1 MSPQKPKKREP
12 NRLKLKPAQ
21 PLDQFEKELYGK
33 GYLFIAGVDEVGRGP
48 LAGPVVAA
56 AVIFLDKQ
64 IPEGINDS
72 KKLTDAERRRLFDIL
87 MKNDRVLK
95 GIGICGEKIIDQIN
109 IREASFQAMLAAL
122 EQLPVKPDYVLV
134 DGFEIPSLQ
143 TLQMGIIKGDSLS
156 YSIAA
161 ASILAKVTRDDMMM
175 SYHETYPEYGFSRH
189 KGYGTAEHL
198 EALQRLGPSPIHR
211 MSFEPVGQ
219 LRLLI

>member
-12 NRLKLKPAQ
+12 NRLKLKPV
-21 PLDQFEKELYGK
+21 LDQFEKELSGK
-33 GYLFIAGVDEVGRGP
+33 GYALIAGVDEAGRGP

-72 KKLTDAERRRLFDIL
+72 KQLSDTQRRRLFDIL
-87 MKNDRVLK
+87 MNNERILK

-109 IREASFQAMLAAL
+109 IREASFQAMHTAL
-122 EQLPVKPDYVLV
+122 QKLSVKPDYVLV
-134 DGFEIPSLQ
+134 DGFKIPFLE
-143 TLQMGIIKGDSLS
+143 TPHMGIIKGDSLS

-161 ASILAKVTRDDMMM
+161 ASILAKVTRDNLIL
-175 SYHETYPEYGFSRH
+175 SYHEVYPEYGFSRH

-198 EALQRLGPSPIHR
+198 EALGRLGPSPIHR
-211 MSFEPVGQ
+211 MSFEPVSQ
-219 LRLLI
+219 LKLSL

>member
-1 MSPQKPKKREP
+1 MRPQKPKKREP
-12 NRLKLKPAQ
+12 NRLKLKPALH
-21 PLDQFEKELYGK
+21 LDQFEKELSGK
-33 GYLFIAGVDEVGRGP
+33 GYFFIAGVDEVGRGP

-56 AVIFLDKQ
+56 AVIFLDKE

-72 KKLTDAERRRLFDIL
+72 KQLSDAERRRLYDLLIQ
-87 MKNDRVLK
+87 DERVLK
-95 GIGICGEKIIDQIN
+95 GIGICDEKIIDQIN

-122 EQLPVKPDYVLV
+122 EKLPVKPDYVLV
-134 DGFEIPSLQ
+134 DGFKIPSLQ
-143 TLQMGIIKGDSLS
+143 ILQMGIVKGDSLS

-161 ASILAKVTRDDMMM
+161 ASILAKVTRDNLML

-189 KGYGTAEHL
+189 KGYGTAEHM

-219 LRLLI
+219 LKLIL